1 MKTQIFPSS
10 TESTLS
16 TLSTPTTRI
25 PEFYSFQITMA
36 KVLVQCDETTDVDL
50 DPNLTEDRRAAR
62 VLSDIFRVQ
71 NLLSWC

>member
-1 MKTQIFPSS
+1 
-10 TESTLS
+10 
-16 TLSTPTTRI
+16 
-25 PEFYSFQITMA
+25 MA